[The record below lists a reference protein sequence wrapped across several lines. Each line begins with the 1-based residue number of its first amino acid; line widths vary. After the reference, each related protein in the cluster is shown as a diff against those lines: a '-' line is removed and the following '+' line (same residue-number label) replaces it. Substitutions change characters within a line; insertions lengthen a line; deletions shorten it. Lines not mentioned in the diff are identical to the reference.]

1 MKDRQKEPIGWCLG
15 GVEFA
20 VTWVKLKAKS
30 AEGPWKINEEP
41 KKVQRK
47 LIRKKKDNKC
57 HFDDFDLIICQ
68 IILIL

>member
-1 MKDRQKEPIGWCLG
+1 MVR

-20 VTWVKLKAKS
+20 VPEVKLKTKS

-47 LIRKKKDNKC
+47 LIRKKKDNRS
-57 HFDDFDLIICQ
+57 IRRR
-68 IILIL
+68 